1 VTSSRALSLFS
12 IRAAHASSP
21 AVQIAWAAAAPA
33 AAFRHPSDIPVLAPR
48 LAASY
53 KITMAI
59 TMGYMLIT
67 ML

>member
-1 VTSSRALSLFS
+1 LHRKIYTAPIS
-12 IRAAHASSP
+12 ASATAYP
-21 AVQIAWAAAAPA
+21 QLAGL
-33 AAFRHPSDIPVLAPR
+33 PVLAPR

-59 TMGYMLIT
+59 AMGYMLVM